1 MMMVVMT
8 IMAMTAMLDD
18 HNAFRAGTVP
28 AAFTIALTLTDRD
41 VDTGTRHAALA
52 AHFAPKSLAPL
63 AADLTAHALA
73 TLSASFHPALGA
85 IALSAHFTTA
95 LLRSAGVALHLTA
108 RCCTLIDAD
117 AGTSFWS
124 VLREGRRCNRD
135 SRSGGEQITE
145 LCHFGFPLKS

>member
-18 HNAFRAGTVP
+18 HNAFRAGKVP

-52 AHFAPKSLAPL
+52 AHFAPQSFAAL
-63 AADLTAHALA
+63 AADLAPHTLA
-73 TLSASFHPALGA
+73 TLSAN
-85 IALSAHFTTA
+85 FTTA

>member
-8 IMAMTAMLDD
+8 IMAMTAMFDD

-52 AHFAPKSLAPL
+52 AHFAPKS
-63 AADLTAHALA
+63 LA

-135 SRSGGEQITE
+135 SRSGGEQITQ